1 MLGIAELACTTPT
14 EDNVESTVRL
24 ATKQHS

>member
-1 MLGIAELACTTPT
+1 MLGIGKLARTTPT